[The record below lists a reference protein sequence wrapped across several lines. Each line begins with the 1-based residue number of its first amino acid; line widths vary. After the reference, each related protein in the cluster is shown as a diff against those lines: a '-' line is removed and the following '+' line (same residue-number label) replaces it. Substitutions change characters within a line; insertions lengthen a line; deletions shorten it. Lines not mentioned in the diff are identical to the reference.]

1 MSLSACTALV
11 GTLKLPACE
20 RCRVRKVKCDG
31 RPPKCSAC
39 GRSGTACIIVD
50 PVTNERY
57 TRDGLDQLERKLRAL
72 EAANANTKDVSTT
85 PSVKSPSD
93 SGQHR
98 GSKTHFVGDGSGLNY
113 FKQLSK
119 STTTPLPDS
128 GELVTAVFRSPY
140 DNSGIPAHALPAL
153 AVAQTLLE
161 HFSSHV
167 HLHHPLLPYYE
178 VLNILKRVYSP
189 SGGPPVPEDMFRI
202 FMVFAVSSVTT
213 YRRGQT
219 PEHPYGYFRAAQ
231 QYLSRVHLI
240 GSLGGVQ
247 NSLLIA
253 RFAMYYH
260 INCSIWDMTRLAMRQ
275 CIALGLHRP
284 PTRSL
289 APMDEQLQ
297 RNIFWDCYVHD
308 RYSSGILGR
317 PFAVA
322 EEDITVDLPVEV
334 SDQDLLS
341 AQVTSLSDPSLQCFT
356 KPNAASVFR
365 FVVTLRRL
373 TTRISNCFFSSR
385 PQTQTSRRSIA
396 DAGRVKMEFNRFMD
410 ALTQARSQAPVF
422 QEPKSLY
429 ERPEWYDFLVEKD
442 RLTLIRGAIA
452 QMPVDGLHP
461 PRGLLQMCLDCAV
474 KVVELYTTL
483 FSRGQITWTRSYFQ
497 ILFTSGLSIMY
508 TMSILKH
515 ERTPSEQDQLNA
527 FARASQA
534 LSSASDAMKIFVGE
548 MPDAGRFAVVFEALM
563 KQHTGTGTRTRP
575 SRAPTPPLQG
585 GGQQQLQN
593 TEVGYLVQHES
604 SVLPLLPHNAESSGQ
619 LGIPFTDSQP
629 LQPLPD
635 YTFGLELGID
645 DFQDWS
651 VFPFNPDNIIGQMEA
666 SLGEYAWGMPQDDSL
681 FDQWTSFGVPPNT

>member
-1 MSLSACTALV
+1 MSVSADK
-11 GTLKLPACE
+11 GTMGALKLPACE
-20 RCRVRKVKCDG
+20 RCRLRKVKCDG

-39 GRSGTACIIVD
+39 GRGGTACIIVD

-57 TRDGLDQLERKLRAL
+57 TRDGLDQLERKLRTL
-72 EAANANTKDVSTT
+72 EAASANAKDPSTT
-85 PSVKSPSD
+85 PSVKSPSG

-119 STTTPLPDS
+119 SAATALPNT
-128 GELVTAVFRSPY
+128 GELATAVFRSPNE
-140 DNSGIPAHALPAL
+140 NSAIPAHGLPAL
-153 AVAQTLLE
+153 PVAQTLAE

-178 VLNILKRVYSP
+178 VSNLLERVYSP
-189 SGGPPVPEDMFRI
+189 EAEPPVPEDMFRI

-231 QYLSRVHLI
+231 PYLSKVQLI

-260 INCSIWDMTRLAMRQ
+260 INCSIWDIARLAMRQ

-322 EEDITVDLPVEV
+322 EEDITVKLPVEV
-334 SDQDLLS
+334 SDEDLLF
-341 AQVTSLSDPSLQCFT
+341 AQATSLNDPSLQYST
-356 KPNAASVFR
+356 KPNSASVFR

-396 DAGRVKMEFNRFMD
+396 DAGRVKMEFNSFMD
-410 ALTQARSQAPVF
+410 ALAQSRSQAPVF

-474 KVVELYTTL
+474 AVIELYTKL

-508 TMSILKH
+508 AMSILKH
-515 ERTPSEQDQLNA
+515 ERPLDQGQLNG

-534 LSSASDAMKIFVGE
+534 LSSASDTMKIFVGE

-563 KQHTGTGTRTRP
+563 KQHAGTGTRTRP
-575 SRAPTPPLQG
+575 SRAPTPPVQD
-585 GGQQQLQN
+585 GGQQQPSSG
-593 TEVGYLVQHES
+593 VGYLQHES
-604 SVLPLLPHNAESSGQ
+604 SVLPLLPHNAEPAGQ
-619 LGIPFTDSQP
+619 LSIPFTDTRPAQP
-629 LQPLPD
+629 RPD
-635 YTFGLELGID
+635 YSFGLELGID

-651 VFPFNPDNIIGQMEA
+651 VFPFNPDNVIGQVEA
-666 SLGEYAWGMPQDDSL
+666 SLGEYAWGMPQDDSV
-681 FDQWTSFGVPPNT
+681 FDQWDVFRGPA